1 MTLTNDGKGLKSQS
15 RLRKLRCFRESFK
28 HRHTERDKDLQ
39 YSSCLL
45 VIGTFQTGYCRVNI
59 DRKLLAGDCE
69 NHHQC
74 TSWHVQCPD
83 ASIICKLC
91 RSMIPMMAKTLL
103 CDYISSLFSAAVK
116 VKAWPVPGSPA
127 HTIPRSRDLGSVGK
141 MFSLANQGV
150 TFYTMPALMSLF
162 TNPVAKTIFFLQI
175 QQSI

>member
-74 TSWHVQCPD
+74 ISCAD
-83 ASIICKLC
+83 ADMCSALMPLSSANYAGPWFRWWQKPSCV
-91 RSMIPMMAKTLL
+91 TLF
-103 CDYISSLFSAAVK
+103 SSLFSSAVIVRACGPCPDPPHTQFLAHVISVQSGKCFHSLTK
-116 VKAWPVPGSPA
+116 V
-127 HTIPRSRDLGSVGK
+127 
-141 MFSLANQGV
+141 
-150 TFYTMPALMSLF
+150 SLF
-162 TNPVAKTIFFLQI
+162 TQCLH
-175 QQSI
+175 